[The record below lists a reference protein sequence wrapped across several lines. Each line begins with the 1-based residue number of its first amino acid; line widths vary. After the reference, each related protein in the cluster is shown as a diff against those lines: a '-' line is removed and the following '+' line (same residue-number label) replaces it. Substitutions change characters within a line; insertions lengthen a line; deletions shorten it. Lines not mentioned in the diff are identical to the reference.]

1 MDVRDLPP
9 ERTAKVLEKLKDE
22 FRHTYYGDSFLRV
35 NVGRILEAA
44 HDCVMMQ
51 VATEPY
57 ITGDSYGE
65 DGKIIYD
72 TWKCQYCGETYEIE
86 CQKYKY
92 CPECGQKIKWEE

>member
-9 ERTAKVLEKLKDE
+9 ERTSKVLEKLKDE

-51 VATEPY
+51 VATEPWIFDDCY
-57 ITGDSYGE
+57 DGDGNLVH
-65 DGKIIYD
+65 DM
-72 TWKCQYCGETYEIE
+72 WQCPYCGEKYKIE